1 MLGLKPVIRARK
13 KKSGNGWG
21 SGAAKILLEPKK
33 VVYLHTYLF
42 LNMEFTA
49 PRDDISKKIYRNHKK
64 LKLQTDKS

>member
-1 MLGLKPVIRARK
+1 MLGLNPVIRARK
-13 KKSGNGWG
+13 KRVEMG
-21 SGAAKILLEPKK
+21 GAVGLQKILLEPKK

-49 PRDDISKKIYRNHKK
+49 LRDDISKKIYRNHKK